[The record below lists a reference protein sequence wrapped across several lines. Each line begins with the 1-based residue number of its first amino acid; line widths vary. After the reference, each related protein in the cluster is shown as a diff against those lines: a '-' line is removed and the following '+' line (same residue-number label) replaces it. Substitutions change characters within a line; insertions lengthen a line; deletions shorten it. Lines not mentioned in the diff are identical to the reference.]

1 MPITKEIQLFHYSE
15 LSDSAKQTARDWWLS
30 CRDETDYEG
39 VIDDFREIVERMGID
54 FKTRPVTLMSG
65 NTRYD
70 PCIWYNLGY
79 SQSDFAAFEGTW
91 RYVKG
96 MAKAVKEYA
105 PQDKALHRIASEATA
120 LFAKGFYRDAFTVK
134 YSDYYGTQVEPAE
147 FSWQNGPN
155 DRAKEFKELARDLG
169 RWLYDRLREQD
180 EYLCSDEQVS
190 EAIECNGYT
199 FRADG
204 KRED

>member
-1 MPITKEIQLFHYSE
+1 MPITKEIQLFQYSE
-15 LSDSAKQTARDWWLS
+15 LSNKAQEVARDWWLS

-39 VIDDFREIVERMGID
+39 VIDDFREVAERMGID

-65 NTRYD
+65 KIRHD
-70 PCIWYNLGY
+70 PCIYYNLGY

-96 MAKAVKEYA
+96 MAKAVKDYA

-120 LFAKGFYRDAFTVK
+120 LFAKGFYRDAFTVD
-134 YSDYYGTQVEPAE
+134 YSDYYGTQAEPVDQE
-147 FSWQNGPN
+147 SYYGPH

-180 EYLCSDEQVS
+180 EYLCSEEQVAES
-190 EAIECNGYT
+190 IECNEYT